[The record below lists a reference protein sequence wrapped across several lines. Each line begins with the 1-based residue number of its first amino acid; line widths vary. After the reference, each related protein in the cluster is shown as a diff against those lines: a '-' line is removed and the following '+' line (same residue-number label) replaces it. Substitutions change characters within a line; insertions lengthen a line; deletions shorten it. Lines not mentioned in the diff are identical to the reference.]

1 MNNLDEYAPQN
12 KKKILLE
19 KLLPKKEITS
29 MRSI

>member
-12 KKKILLE
+12 KKKILLK

-29 MRSI
+29 M